1 MNTEQS
7 FHCEMISE
15 LHKNIVE
22 ANALATRLFFFS
34 ININYY

>member
-1 MNTEQS
+1 
-7 FHCEMISE
+7 MISE

-22 ANALATRLFFFS
+22 ASALATSLFFFS